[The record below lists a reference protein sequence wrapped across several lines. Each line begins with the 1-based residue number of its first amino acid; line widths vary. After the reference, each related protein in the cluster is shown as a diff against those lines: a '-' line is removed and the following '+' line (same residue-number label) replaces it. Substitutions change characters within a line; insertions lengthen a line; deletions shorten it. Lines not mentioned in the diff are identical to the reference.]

1 MIKNQ
6 SYLNVLLGIIFIIS
20 IVKRTQAQDFA
31 FYNGKFATM
40 QAKAKAENKPYFI
53 YFYANWCMPCKK
65 MNETVF
71 VNGQADFINYANANY
86 YGYIADAEATIT
98 EGKKLAEK
106 YDVVFFPMIVVFTP
120 EGMISERIDG
130 FLDSKQMLALLK
142 RNIPIH
148 GQPTGEYLYQ
158 NDDPPRAAF
167 VSPKGKGLYKV
178 IIEKQESEGYGVKMG
193 TFNTYENAVD
203 KMKELQSF
211 FHRNIIFHI
220 NEKEGKPIYEV
231 ILGPFK
237 SRRSALTYNEVLKA
251 KNGYEGIIVD
261 LAMMK

>member
-1 MIKNQ
+1 MKKYILIKN
-6 SYLNVLLGIIFIIS
+6 IILAFII
-20 IVKRTQAQDFA
+20 INTVGFAHAQSFS
-31 FYNGKFATM
+31 FYTGKFTEM
-40 QAKAKAENKPYFI
+40 QAKAKTENKSYFI
-53 YFYANWCMPCKK
+53 YFYTNWCMPCKK

-71 VNGQADFINYANANY
+71 VGTSDFTKYANTNY
-86 YGYIADAEATIT
+86 YGYMADAESSIT
-98 EGKKLAEK
+98 EGKKLADK
-106 YDVVFFPMIVVFTP
+106 YDVTFFPMIIVFTP

-130 FLDSKQMLALLK
+130 FLDSKQMLGLLK

-148 GQPTGEYLYQ
+148 GQPTGEYLYK

-178 IIEKQESEGYGVKMG
+178 IIEKQASEGYGVKMG
-193 TFNTYENAVD
+193 TFSTYEKAVD
-203 KMKELQSF
+203 KMKELQGY

-220 NEKEGKPIYEV
+220 DEKEGKPMYEV